1 MNTHTH
7 TRTHP
12 PTHAQELKQLEADL
26 GELHT
31 LFQDVATLAQVTCLH
46 PYGYICV
53 DLHTY
58 IHA

>member
-46 PYGYICV
+46 RM
-53 DLHTY
+53 DTF
-58 IHA
+58 A